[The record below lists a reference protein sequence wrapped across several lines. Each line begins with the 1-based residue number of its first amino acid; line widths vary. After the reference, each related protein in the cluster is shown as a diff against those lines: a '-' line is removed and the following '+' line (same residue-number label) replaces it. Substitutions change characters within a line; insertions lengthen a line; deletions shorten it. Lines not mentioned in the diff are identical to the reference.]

1 MEEPVYPDKLNS
13 EFSAWEEKI
22 FRKITGNNILFES
35 KPWNYALENEEEGY
49 IPDAELDGLCMC
61 GRKVVVEAHEKFT
74 EADAKKYSE
83 FVLEYYQ
90 SRYLILIVP
99 DEQKK
104 IWEDYQ
110 KLAKIVSCRE
120 LWSETE
126 SGEKIDAVYQLSDRY
141 AMTQL
146 PNYTICPQCQI
157 EAKSQQEVFE
167 IFGPRKR
174 KDGRII
180 TQSHCKECR

>member
-1 MEEPVYPDKLNS
+1 MTDK
-13 EFSAWEEKI
+13 KTI
-22 FRKITGNNILFES
+22 
-35 KPWNYALENEEEGY
+35 
-49 IPDAELDGLCMC
+49 
-61 GRKVVVEAHEKFT
+61 
-74 EADAKKYSE
+74 DAKKYSE